1 MILCWNLEKNKK
13 QINSKKVFKS
23 LEQDL
28 GVLYC
33 QGKEIL
39 KKQLRLS
46 GLNLCHDLKP
56 ADIWSEIRNT

>member
-1 MILCWNLEKNKK
+1 MLEFGKSKK

-39 KKQLRLS
+39 KIQLRLS
-46 GLNLCHDLKP
+46 DLNLCRDLKP
-56 ADIWSEIRNT
+56 ADIWSEILNT

>member
-46 GLNLCHDLKP
+46 DLNRCRDLKP
-56 ADIWSEIRNT
+56 ADIWSEILNT